1 MSRSR
6 RLLLVTHRP
15 IGYGGGGSVRWRF
28 LRDALPAHGWEVEVV
43 SAPEGVTTNEF
54 STDPRRAR
62 LASARAAVMGR
73 VGALMRPVY
82 RRALGIEPEA
92 FPPSIAWSFV
102 GRRAVRDA
110 VVRVRPDVV
119 WATGPP
125 ASALFAAAAVAPV
138 EGLPLVSELRDLW
151 AGSPYYDAGGKILPR
166 VEARALRPADAVVCV
181 TDEARER
188 LASMHPELS
197 GRLHVLP
204 NGFDP
209 QLLAMR
215 GTRSAPEAT
224 GDPLEAVVAGGGEPG
239 GAAGSPERPLTI
251 IHAGA
256 LYGGRSVDALLD
268 GLGRT
273 ELAGRARLELLG
285 AAGGVEPG
293 TRNGIEVAVTPPVPW
308 DEAIARTRAAD
319 IVLVIFTPGDAT
331 AVPGKLYEA
340 LALGRPILALTTE
353 DSATERLLRRLG
365 QDAGVALHDD
375 PEAIA
380 AAVRRLTE
388 APPAPVPPERLE
400 RWDRARVAQRAA
412 ELLDGLVR

>member
-1 MSRSR
+1 MSLNR

-28 LRDALPAHGWEVEVV
+28 LREALPGLGWEVEVV

-62 LASARAAVMGR
+62 LASARALFMGR
-73 VGALMRPVY
+73 VGAVMRPAY

-92 FPPSIAWSFV
+92 FPPSIAWSVV

-110 VVRVRPDVV
+110 VARVRPDVV

-125 ASALFAAAAVAPV
+125 ASALFAAAAVAPDA
-138 EGLPLVSELRDLW
+138 GLPLVSELRDLW
-151 AGSPYYDAGGKILPR
+151 AGNPYYDAGGGLLPR
-166 VEARALRPADAVVCV
+166 VEARALRPANAVVCV
-181 TDEARER
+181 TPEARDR
-188 LASMHPELS
+188 LAALHPELS
-197 GRLHVLP
+197 ERLHVLP

-209 QLLAMR
+209 RLLEMR
-215 GTRSAPEAT
+215 GEGAPAPE
-224 GDPLEAVVAGGGEPG
+224 GQI
-239 GAAGSPERPLTI
+239 TI
-251 IHAGA
+251 LHAGA
-256 LYGGRSVDALLD
+256 LYGGRSVDALLE

-273 ELAGRARLELLG
+273 DLAGRARLELLG

-293 TRNGIEVAVTPPVPW
+293 TRHGIEVAVTPPVPW
-308 DEAIARTRAAD
+308 DEAIARTRRAD

-353 DSATERLLRRLG
+353 DSATQRLLQRLG
-365 QDAGVALHDD
+365 QDAGVARHDD

-380 AAVRRLTE
+380 DAVRRLTE
-388 APPAPVPPERLE
+388 APPRPVPAENLGE
-400 RWDRARVAQRAA
+400 WDRARVAERTA